1 MNGKDIPDGRKG
13 MWKDL
18 EAREGM
24 KHWVKAVYCC
34 LHVNELLGTVSR
46 QETGAHHKQIL
57 CAILLWK

>member
-1 MNGKDIPDGRKG
+1 

-34 LHVNELLGTVSR
+34 LHVSELLGTVSR